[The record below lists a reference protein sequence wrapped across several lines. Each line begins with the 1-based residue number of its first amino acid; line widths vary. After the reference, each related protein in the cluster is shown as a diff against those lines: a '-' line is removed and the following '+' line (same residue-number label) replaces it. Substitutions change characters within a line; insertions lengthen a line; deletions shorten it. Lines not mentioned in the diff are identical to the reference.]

1 MMNFEYYTDKAI
13 DIVWGNIDTNK
24 PINDGELE
32 NIKSVIGVVAELL
45 KTIGELDERVTNLE
59 RRTIND

>member
-1 MMNFEYYTDKAI
+1 MMSPEYYTEKAR

-24 PINDGELE
+24 LLDDKDFE
-32 NIKSVIGVVAELL
+32 KSVTSVVAELL

-59 RRTIND
+59 RRMEE

>member
-1 MMNFEYYTDKAI
+1 MMSLEYYTEKAR

-24 PINDGELE
+24 LLDDKDFE
-32 NIKSVIGVVAELL
+32 KSVTKVVAELL

-59 RRTIND
+59 RR